1 MNRPERTFILLFKK
15 IWNNFKLKE
24 PYFHEPS
31 ARRLWHNTSLPYV
44 LWFVIPTNKT
54 NSPTEPKY
62 DHQYQEINADISLP
76 PTDSI
81 HILSAV
87 RTSFVVEGPKH
98 PNQDHIWHRVW
109 VSLVFFHLE
118 QFFSLSCCFFPWL
131 LKITGWLL
139 GRVTLSSFDVSSRL
153 DTSHSRSI
161 FGRNTIETVCSFH
174 PFRW

>member
-31 ARRLWHNTSLPYV
+31 VRRLWHNTSLPYV
-44 LWFVIPTNKT
+44 LWFVIPTNKA
-54 NSPTEPKY
+54 NSPTEPQY
-62 DHQYQEINADISLP
+62 DHQYQEINATYRLHSHSVSCQDILCSR
-76 PTDSI
+76 
-81 HILSAV
+81 
-87 RTSFVVEGPKH
+87 RTQTPE
-98 PNQDHIWHRVW
+98 QDHIWHRVW
-109 VSLVFFHLE
+109 VPLVFFHLE
-118 QFFSLSCCFFPWL
+118 QFFSLSWCFFPWL

-161 FGRNTIETVCSFH
+161 FGRNTIEAVCSFH